1 MSRFIQY
8 GGGNG
13 SYIVEN
19 QQHLT
24 TTYNSDTSDN
34 DDTNSVLD
42 TSDHHTNDR
51 NDELY
56 DTTRQAVL
64 NNKTNYYKSLI
75 YNAPSPLDQSP
86 DLTDILKHDL
96 RQIARILLA
105 ASENGYK
112 QTPYFFKS
120 CVVSI
125 ANKNNIKVPEADME
139 RFAAELKQK
148 GLECIV
154 KSREAL
160 QSLNS
165 NSVSLEACN
174 DIINDIFVTY
184 MWSLANTGKEEDEE

>member
-13 SYIVEN
+13 SYVIDN
-19 QQHLT
+19 QSQIAT
-24 TTYNSDTSDN
+24 GGSY
-34 DDTNSVLD
+34 DDTIDVD
-42 TSDHHTNDR
+42 DMTSAMNTTDHHTNDMK
-51 NDELY
+51 DKVYE
-56 DTTRQAVL
+56 TTRELVL

-75 YNAPSPLDQSP
+75 YGAPSPLDQSP
-86 DLTDILKHDL
+86 DLTDILKQDL
-96 RQIARILLA
+96 RQIAKILLA

-125 ANKNNIKVPEADME
+125 ANKNNIRVPEADME

-148 GLECIV
+148 GLDCIV

-160 QSLNS
+160 HNLNS

-184 MWSLANTGKEEDEE
+184 MWSLSNTGKEEE